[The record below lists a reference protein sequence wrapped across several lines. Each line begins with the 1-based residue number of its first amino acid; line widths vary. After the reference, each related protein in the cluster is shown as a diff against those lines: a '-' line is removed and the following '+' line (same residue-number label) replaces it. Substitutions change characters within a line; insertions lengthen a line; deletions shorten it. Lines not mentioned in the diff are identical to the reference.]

1 LSSRFDLPF
10 NPSAASTAFTPEH
23 WKLILQYRQE
33 PIMYRVLFA
42 AVFAGASIA
51 APNLAAAHVAQR
63 FVELNVIDDSGRAF
77 ETFPAASEAHDLLR
91 TYLQAEPGARY
102 RLRLH
107 NPHGERI
114 GVVVAVD
121 GRNIISGQ
129 RSELAA
135 GEAMYVVGA
144 HRTQVFSGWRTDAD
158 HVQAFY
164 FTDAGDSY
172 AGAWGDYSAMGTI
185 AVAVFR
191 EQRAVHN
198 YSQEDAAPE
207 RGAPATESPGAPS
220 ARAER
225 KSRSVDEQQ
234 AGTGFGER
242 QWSQSKRVHFI
253 AADHAVFRHVVKYEW
268 RSSLCRRGIAACGQG
283 NRLWPEMGYVPY
295 PPGHTRSR
303 W

>member
-1 LSSRFDLPF
+1 
-10 NPSAASTAFTPEH
+10 
-23 WKLILQYRQE
+23 
-33 PIMYRVLFA
+33 MYRVLFA
-42 AVFAGASIA
+42 AMFASAVIA
-51 APNLAAAHVAQR
+51 APNLAVAHSAQR
-63 FVELNVIDDSGRAF
+63 FVELSVIDDSGR
-77 ETFPAASEAHDLLR
+77 TLKTYPAASEAHDLLR

-107 NPHGERI
+107 NPNGERI

-135 GEAMYVVGA
+135 GEAMYVIGA
-144 HRTQVFSGWRTDAD
+144 HRTQIFSGWRTDSD

-164 FTDAGDSY
+164 FTDKEDSY

-191 EQRAVHN
+191 EQRAVHD
-198 YSQEDAAPE
+198 YAQRDEAPVHN
-207 RGAPATESPGAPS
+207 APSAESSGAPS
-220 ARAER
+220 GHRER
-225 KSRSVDEQQ
+225 KSRTLDEQQ

-242 QWSQSKRVHFI
+242 RWSQSRRVRF
-253 AADHAVFRHVVKYEW
+253 AAVERAVFRQVVKYEW
-268 RSSLCRRGIAACGQG
+268 RSSLCRRGITACGEG
-283 NRLWPEMGYVPY
+283 NRLWPELGYAPY
-295 PPGHTRSR
+295 PPGYTRPR